1 MQVNKLW
8 YYFFLLGTQLG
19 EEPFCAFFF
28 SFWFWNIDAS
38 IGRQLVLVWSLV
50 MYLGQALKDVIQ
62 WERPRMPVVVQL
74 QSKWS
79 EEFGMPSTHAM
90 MGLALP
96 SATFYLTVAKYSF
109 PPSLA
114 VIITW

>member
-79 EEFGMPSTHAM
+79 EEFRMPSTHAM